1 MAIKAVKPYIH
12 PESINFKLSPYMAW
26 ERLGGQTARSM
37 FPPHLLHGLAYRCE
51 MPTLYRKAGEAR
63 LMFIEPVS
71 ITFDTFPYYATH
83 EIIPFIWDCWPRY
96 YDKMERW
103 MRRHNTHTAIFTS
116 REEME
121 AMQKRL
127 PEVRMFHC
135 PEAVDSSLYIK
146 GKELNERP
154 IDLLEFGRSN
164 EKVLGTNSIDG
175 IRHVCTRQ
183 NGRFIYTNDEL
194 FHAMAD
200 AKATI
205 CLPCSITH
213 PDTAEGVETMT
224 QRYWEAMLSR
234 MVIIGH
240 CPKELEDILGYNPVI
255 EIDTAHPA
263 EQIRSIIKNITSY
276 QELVDKNHETALRLG
291 DWTVRIRQLMT
302 ALEAI

>member
-1 MAIKAVKPYIH
+1 
-12 PESINFKLSPYMAW
+12 MAW
-26 ERLGGQTARSM
+26 RQLGGQISRSM
-37 FPPHLLHGLAYRCE
+37 FPPRLLHSLAYRYE
-51 MPTLYRKAGEAR
+51 MPILCRKAGEAR

-71 ITFDTFPYYATH
+71 IAFDTFPYYATH

-103 MRRHNTHTAIFTS
+103 IRRHKVRTAIFTS

-121 AMQKRL
+121 AMHKRL
-127 PEVRMFHC
+127 PGVKMFHC
-135 PEAVDSSLYIK
+135 PEAVDTSLYYK
-146 GKELNERP
+146 GRDLHERS

-183 NGRFIYTNDEL
+183 NGQFIYTNDEL

-200 AKATI
+200 AKTTI

-213 PDTAEGVETMT
+213 PNVAEGVETMT

-263 EQIRSIIKNITSY
+263 EQIRSIIKDITSY
-276 QELVDKNHETALRLG
+276 QEFVDKNHEAALRLG
-291 DWTVRIRQLMT
+291 DWTVRIRELMT